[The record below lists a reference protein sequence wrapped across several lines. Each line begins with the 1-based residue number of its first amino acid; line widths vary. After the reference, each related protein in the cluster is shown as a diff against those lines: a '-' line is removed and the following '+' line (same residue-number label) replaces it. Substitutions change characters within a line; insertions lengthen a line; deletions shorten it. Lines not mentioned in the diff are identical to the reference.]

1 MVVFVS
7 LLLILTKHQIELLE
21 LFEQA
26 SSVLIIPQIAITYYN
41 SNPKGNGTKCVSRT
55 FVK

>member
-21 LFEQA
+21 LFGQA
-26 SSVLIIPQIAITYYN
+26 SSVLIIPQIVLHIIIVT
-41 SNPKGNGTKCVSRT
+41 PKGMEQNVYQEHS
-55 FVK
+55 